1 MRVVMHM
8 DLDEIIA
15 LNYYSS
21 QLYMH
26 GSSFGIYWIVKHAI
40 TGAEQSNFC
49 VNAITL
55 SFRLK
60 LCSSFVVTSY
70 DLHRLKLSIILL
82 WGVAHGF
89 IQLFEVYFRQIHWS
103 LSSAQRQYVTVYTSL
118 FMASRIK

>member
-40 TGAEQSNFC
+40 AGAEQSNFC

-70 DLHRLKLSIILL
+70 
-82 WGVAHGF
+82 
-89 IQLFEVYFRQIHWS
+89 IHLIWF
-103 LSSAQRQYVTVYTSL
+103 AQAQAFSNTVMGSFSWFHST
-118 FMASRIK
+118 I